1 LGRGKRGQLTSQP
14 ERERLI
20 LLINE
25 AKTNGAKLALAC
37 ETACITLRTY
47 RRWFKDQKVMSDQRS
62 EVERSAPK
70 NKLSECEEQ
79 QILDVCNQP
88 EYASLPPSQIVPI
101 LLDKGIYIASEASF
115 YRVLK
120 ANGQINHRGKAQPN
134 KHKSKPKSFEAK
146 GPNEVWTWD
155 ITYLASTVRGQFFY
169 LYMFEDIYSRKIV
182 GYEVHEN
189 ECGTKA
195 AQLMQRNILK
205 EQCFKAGLVLH
216 SDNGAPM
223 KSQILKAKM
232 EELGVQSSFS
242 RPSVSNDNP
251 YSEST
256 FRTLKYRPNWPSAGF
271 KTLEEAR
278 DWVQNFVGWYNN
290 KHRHSKINFVT
301 PAERHEGRDDEI
313 LNKRKAILTAAK
325 EKNPIRWSKDIRNCE
340 PVGSVMLNPDKVEI
354 VIEEKVA

>member
-1 LGRGKRGQLTSQP
+1 MTSQP

-20 LLINE
+20 FLINE
-25 AKTNGAKLALAC
+25 AKQSGARLGIAC
-37 ETACITLRTY
+37 DTACITLRTY
-47 RRWFKDQKVMSDQRS
+47 HRWFKDNEVMSDQRS
-62 EVERSAPK
+62 EVERPAPK
-70 NKLSECEEQ
+70 NKLSEHEQ
-79 QILDVCNQP
+79 QNILNVCNQP
-88 EYASLPPSQIVPI
+88 EYASLPPSQIVPT
-101 LLDKGIYIASEASF
+101 LLDKGLYIASEASF
-115 YRVLK
+115 YRILK
-120 ANGQINHRGKAQPN
+120 AHGQLNRRGKAQPN
-134 KHKSKPKSFEAK
+134 THKSKPKSFEAT

-155 ITYLASTVRGQFFY
+155 ITYLASTIKGQFFY
-169 LYMFEDIYSRKIV
+169 LYMFEDIFSRKIV

-205 EQCFKAGLVLH
+205 EQCFKADLVLH

-223 KSQILKAKM
+223 KSATLKAKM

-278 DWVQNFVGWYNN
+278 DWVHEFVDWYNN
-290 KHRHSKINFVT
+290 KHKHSKINFVT
-301 PAERHEGRDDEI
+301 PAERHEGKDVEI
-313 LNKRKAILTAAK
+313 LNNRKAILKAAK

-340 PVGSVMLNPDKVEI
+340 PIGSVMLNPDKVETT
-354 VIEEKVA
+354 IEEKAA